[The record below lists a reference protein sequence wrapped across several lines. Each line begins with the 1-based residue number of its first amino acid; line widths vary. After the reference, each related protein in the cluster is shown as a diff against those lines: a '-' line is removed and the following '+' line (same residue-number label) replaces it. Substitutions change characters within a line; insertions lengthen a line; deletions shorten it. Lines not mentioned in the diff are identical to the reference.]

1 MEKEIYSEVR
11 CDCLNDENFWSVD
24 AWRTSD
30 DNEEGKV
37 VAVIHDKSGDV
48 YYIEPEARFSPRVKE
63 VVDSMVD
70 EIRSNKPSFNE
81 RYQALAQ
88 EEIEDLRV
96 ALAKAGGS
104 YRFENAFIKVIAALG
119 GFTEDYEFCIVRSA
133 ELNDDGRITIE
144 VEANYQTYDIDA
156 GDILENQIHYITE
169 EIEA

>member
-1 MEKEIYSEVR
+1 MTKEIYSEVR
-11 CDCLNDENFWSVD
+11 CDCLNDENFWSID

-63 VVDSMVD
+63 VIDSMVD

-88 EEIEDLRV
+88 EEIDDLRD
-96 ALAKAGGS
+96 ALEKAGGS
-104 YRFENAFIKVIAALG
+104 YRFEDTVIKVIADLG
-119 GFTEDYEFCIVRSA
+119 GDDYEFAIVRCA
-133 ELNDDGRITIE
+133 KLDDDYITLE
-144 VEANYQTYDIDA
+144 VESEDDEFHIIYPSAV
-156 GDILENQIHYITE
+156 LENYIHYITE
-169 EIEA
+169 EINK